1 MCSSYPEP
9 TTNKTDGK
17 GRSTV
22 QEVYTQI
29 SSDIAKAVEYL
40 KASDG
45 TTSIKKDKSFV
56 GLYAALG
63 IQARVALTM
72 EDWATAA
79 TAAVRVI
86 NSGQYEIQNIKAADF
101 VEDAPNF
108 INTVSNKN
116 VISGCNY
123 YRRSDRCLCFFSS
136 HIWMQLLENMALLL
150 VSR

>member
-1 MCSSYPEP
+1 M
-9 TTNKTDGK
+9 
-17 GRSTV
+17 
-22 QEVYTQI
+22 
-29 SSDIAKAVEYL
+29 
-40 KASDG
+40 
-45 TTSIKKDKSFV
+45 
-56 GLYAALG
+56 YAALG

-79 TAAVRVI
+79 TAAEEVI

-116 VISGCNY
+116 VIWGATIIADQTGAYASLFTHMDAAIG
-123 YRRSDRCLCFFSS
+123 
-136 HIWMQLLENMALLL
+136 NMALLL